1 MEMNKLLEKV
11 EKELG
16 NIAEKGLSS
25 ANLETTFKLIDIY
38 KDIKEAE
45 YYQAEVEED
54 KGGDYDMP
62 QRRDSRGRYMND
74 GYDRYYDPVMHGGYD
89 NRGYDN
95 RGYDGRSGHGG
106 TWEAQGRYNHY
117 PYLDERSERYMER
130 MMEGM
135 DAYNEGRERYR
146 HGENDNRMVDGI
158 EMAMAAVCMFV
169 ESIAEF
175 AETPKE
181 KEIIRKHLEKMKK
194 I

>member
-1 MEMNKLLEKV
+1 MDKLMEKV
-11 EKELG
+11 KKELE
-16 NIAEKGLSS
+16 NIAEKGLSAS
-25 ANLETTFKLIDIY
+25 NLETTYKLIDIY

-45 YYQAEVEED
+45 YYESEIKEEQ
-54 KGGDYDMP
+54 GGDYGMP
-62 QRRDSRGRYMND
+62 QRRDSRGRYMEG

-89 NRGYDN
+89 NRGDS
-95 RGYDGRSGHGG
+95 RGGYNNGY
-106 TWEAQGRYNHY
+106 WESRGRYNNY
-117 PYLDERSERYMER
+117 PFLDERSERYMER

-135 DAYNEGRERYR
+135 DAYNEGKDRYR
-146 HGENDNRMVDGI
+146 HGENETRMLDGI

-181 KEIIRKHLEKMKK
+181 KEIIRKHLDKMKK

>member
-1 MEMNKLLEKV
+1 MDMNKLLEKV

-16 NIAEKGLSS
+16 AIAEKGISS
-25 ANLETTFKLIDIY
+25 SNLETTFKLIDIY
-38 KDIKEAE
+38 KDIKEAK
-45 YYQAEVEED
+45 YYQSEIDEE
-54 KGGDYDMP
+54 KVGDYNMF
-62 QRRDSRGRYMND
+62 QRRDSRGRYIEDGYNER
-74 GYDRYYDPVMHGGYD
+74 GYDRGY
-89 NRGYDN
+89 NERGYN
-95 RGYDGRSGHGG
+95 DGR
-106 TWEAQGRYNHY
+106 WEARGRYGNY

-135 DAYNEGRERYR
+135 DAYNEGRDRYR
-146 HGENDNRMVDGI
+146 HGDGESRMIDGI

-169 ESIAEF
+169 ESLADF

>member
-1 MEMNKLLEKV
+1 MEKV
-11 EKELG
+11 KKELE
-16 NIAEKGLSS
+16 NIAEKGLSAS
-25 ANLETTFKLIDIY
+25 NLETTYKLIDIY

-45 YYQAEVEED
+45 YYESEIKEEQ
-54 KGGDYDMP
+54 GGDYSMP

-74 GYDRYYDPVMHGGYD
+74 GYDRYYDPVIHGGYD

-95 RGYDGRSGHGG
+95 RGYDNRSGHGG
-106 TWEAQGRYNHY
+106 TWEAQGRYNNY
-117 PYLDERSERYMER
+117 PFLDERSERYMER

-135 DAYNEGRERYR
+135 DAYNEGRDRYR
-146 HGENDNRMVDGI
+146 HGENDTRMMDGI

>member
-1 MEMNKLLEKV
+1 MDKLMEKV
-11 EKELG
+11 KKEL
-16 NIAEKGLSS
+16 NSIAEKGLSS
-25 ANLETTFKLIDIY
+25 SNLETTYKLIDIY

-45 YYQAEVEED
+45 YYESEIREEQ
-54 KGGDYDMP
+54 GGDYGMP

-95 RGYDGRSGHGG
+95 RGYDNRSGHGG
-106 TWEAQGRYNHY
+106 TWEAQGRYSNY
-117 PYLDERSERYMER
+117 PFLDERSERYIER

-135 DAYNEGRERYR
+135 DAYNEGRDRYR
-146 HGENDNRMVDGI
+146 RGEADTRMVDGI

>member
-1 MEMNKLLEKV
+1 MDKLMEKV
-11 EKELG
+11 KKEL
-16 NIAEKGLSS
+16 NSIAEKGLSS
-25 ANLETTFKLIDIY
+25 SNLETTYKLIDIY

-45 YYQAEVEED
+45 YYESEIREEQ
-54 KGGDYDMP
+54 GGDYGMP

-74 GYDRYYDPVMHGGYD
+74 GYDKYYDPMMHGGYD

-95 RGYDGRSGHGG
+95 RGYDNRSGHGG
-106 TWEAQGRYNHY
+106 TWEAQGRYNNY
-117 PYLDERSERYMER
+117 PFLDERSERYMER

-135 DAYNEGRERYR
+135 DAYNEGRDRYR
-146 HGENDNRMVDGI
+146 HGEADTRMVDGI

>member
-1 MEMNKLLEKV
+1 MDKLMEKV
-11 EKELG
+11 KKEL
-16 NIAEKGLSS
+16 NSIAEKGLSS
-25 ANLETTFKLIDIY
+25 SNLETTYKLIDIY

-45 YYQAEVEED
+45 YYESEIREEQ
-54 KGGDYDMP
+54 GGDYGMP

-74 GYDRYYDPVMHGGYD
+74 GYDRYYDPMMHGGYD

-95 RGYDGRSGHGG
+95 RGYDNRSGHGG
-106 TWEAQGRYNHY
+106 TWEAQGRYNNY
-117 PYLDERSERYMER
+117 PFLDERSERYMER

-135 DAYNEGRERYR
+135 DAYNEGRDRYR
-146 HGENDNRMVDGI
+146 HGEADTRMVDGI

>member
-1 MEMNKLLEKV
+1 MDKLMEKV
-11 EKELG
+11 KKELN

-25 ANLETTFKLIDIY
+25 TNLETTYKLIDIY

-45 YYQAEVEED
+45 YYESEIKEE
-54 KGGDYDMP
+54 GGDYSMP
-62 QRRDSRGRYMND
+62 RRRDSRGRYMEGEYDRGGYDARGGYNARGGGYND
-74 GYDRYYDPVMHGGYD
+74 GYWES
-89 NRGYDN
+89 RGKY
-95 RGYDGRSGHGG
+95 G
-106 TWEAQGRYNHY
+106 Y
-117 PYLDERSERYMER
+117 PYLDERSQRYMER

-135 DAYNEGRERYR
+135 DAYNEGKDRYR
-146 HGENDNRMVDGI
+146 RGDDETRMIDGI

-194 I
+194 V

>member
-1 MEMNKLLEKV
+1 MDKLMEKV
-11 EKELG
+11 KKELE
-16 NIAEKGLSS
+16 NIAEKGLSAS
-25 ANLETTFKLIDIY
+25 NLETTYKLIDIY

-45 YYQAEVEED
+45 YYESEIKEEQ
-54 KGGDYDMP
+54 GGDYSMP

-74 GYDRYYDPVMHGGYD
+74 GYDRYYDPVIHGGYD

-95 RGYDGRSGHGG
+95 RGYDNRNGHGG
-106 TWEAQGRYNHY
+106 TWEAQGRYNNY
-117 PYLDERSERYMER
+117 PFLDERSERYMER

-135 DAYNEGRERYR
+135 DAYNEGRDRYR
-146 HGENDNRMVDGI
+146 HGENDTRMMDGI

>member
-1 MEMNKLLEKV
+1 MDKLMEKV
-11 EKELG
+11 KKELE
-16 NIAEKGLSS
+16 NIAEKGLSAS
-25 ANLETTFKLIDIY
+25 NLETTYKLIDIY

-45 YYQAEVEED
+45 YYESEIKEEQ
-54 KGGDYDMP
+54 GGDYSMP

-74 GYDRYYDPVMHGGYD
+74 GYDRYYDPVIHGGYD

-95 RGYDGRSGHGG
+95 RNDHGG
-106 TWEAQGRYNHY
+106 TWEAQGRYNNY
-117 PYLDERSERYMER
+117 PFLDERSERYMER

-135 DAYNEGRERYR
+135 DAYNEGRDRYR
-146 HGENDNRMVDGI
+146 HGENDTRMIDGI